1 MWYIIRMIT
10 SKENEKIKNLKQLLK
25 NKQYLFIDNPKVV
38 LEAVDGGYV
47 LECLIVNAENFG
59 ADLTKFEKFKE
70 KMIEV
75 NSAVFKL
82 FSTTCNS
89 QGIIGVIKNKE
100 RQLATP
106 KGNFV
111 VLDALQDPGNVG
123 TILRSAL
130 GADFKDIYLVDCVN
144 ALNDKLV
151 RSSMG
156 AIFKLNIYEC
166 TKSEFLDFQKDLRAD
181 LYVGH
186 MQGENVFELNAQA
199 PFGIVVGNE
208 GNGVSKEMFEI
219 ANKKVCVPMKNNLES
234 LNVGVAASLIMYIL
248 NKENI

>member
-47 LECLIVNAENFG
+47 LECLIVNGENSG

-130 GADFKDIYLVDCVN
+130 GADYKDIYLVDCVN

-199 PFGIVVGNE
+199 PFGIIVGNE